1 MTDMTERKFDIAAL
15 TAASALLPL
24 ALRAMEQADLPC
36 LLEMIRDLQM
46 VTKDQLQLD
55 EDALIDLLYASSPW
69 ARVLVA
75 EQNGDL
81 IGYTV
86 LVGGL
91 QLSPI
96 DRAMQMHHL
105 YVRPEYRGEG
115 VARALTQAA
124 RAVAHHLG
132 CGTLSVGILS
142 TSETAK
148 AAYRA
153 VGFERP
159 SPRAPHYEMALDK
172 MALA

>member
-1 MTDMTERKFDIAAL
+1 MTDMTERRFDIAGL
-15 TAASALLPL
+15 TAPSALSSLTI
-24 ALRAMEQADLPC
+24 RAMELADLPC
-36 LLEMIRDLQM
+36 LLEMIRDLQT

-55 EDALIDLLYASSPW
+55 ADALIDLLYASSPW
-69 ARVLVA
+69 ARIMVA
-75 EQNGDL
+75 ERNGVL
-81 IGYTV
+81 IGYTA

-91 QLSPI
+91 QLSPV

-105 YVRPEYRGEG
+105 YVRPDYRGEG

-159 SPRAPHYEMALDK
+159 SLRSPHYEMAL
-172 MALA
+172 A